1 MNDKIRV
8 LVVDDSALMRK
19 LIPQVL
25 HRDPSIEVVGTAM
38 DGEMGLKKIEELRPH
53 VVTLDL
59 DMPRMD
65 GIEMLRQITRKHH
78 VPVIVFSTQ
87 TDRSASLTMKA
98 LALGAFDFVAKPE
111 DAAAGRIEQVAAEF
125 ALKIKVAASSGAPKL
140 IITVPSAKR
149 KERRRAAMPNWP
161 SRIVAIGIST
171 GGPNALQYL
180 FSQLPEDFPGSFSSC
195 STCPRDSPICS
206 RGVSMNAPPSK

>member
-1 MNDKIRV
+1 MSERVRV

-19 LIPQVL
+19 MIPQIL
-25 HRDPSIEVVGTAM
+25 SRDPQIEVVGTAM

-78 VPVIVFSTQ
+78 VPGIVFRTQ
-87 TDRSASLTMKA
+87 PDRRASLTMKA

-111 DAAAGRIEQVAAEF
+111 DAAAGRIE
-125 ALKIKVAASSGAPKL
+125 
-140 IITVPSAKR
+140 
-149 KERRRAAMPNWP
+149 
-161 SRIVAIGIST
+161 
-171 GGPNALQYL
+171 
-180 FSQLPEDFPGSFSSC
+180 
-195 STCPRDSPICS
+195 
-206 RGVSMNAPPSK
+206 